1 MNELER
7 LEQIASDEGINVDYI
22 PFHSHRIK
30 GLCCGESIAIH
41 DAIPTMAEKSCV
53 LAEELGHYH
62 TSSGN
67 ILDLSDVRNRKQE
80 YRARLYGFDLR
91 IGLIGIVRAYE
102 YGCRNRFEIAEY
114 LDVTEEYLDEA
125 LTCYRQRYGVFTTV
139 DNYVIY
145 FIPSLIVYKT
155 VNDDY
160 SP

>member
-1 MNELER
+1 MTYEELQSEYP
-7 LEQIASDEGINVDYI
+7 SVNVVEMDL
-22 PFHSHRIK
+22 SGIK
-30 GLCCGESIAIH
+30 GLKGLCIDDRIAIH
-41 DAIPTMAEKSCV
+41 QGIPTQAEKSCI

-67 ILDLSDVRNRKQE
+67 ILDQSNVQNRKQE
-80 YRARLYGFDLR
+80 LRARMWGYNRL
-91 IGLIGIVRAYE
+91 IGLTGIVRAYE

-125 LTCYRQRYGVFTTV
+125 LSCYRRRYGVFTTV
-139 DNYVIY
+139 DNYIIY
-145 FIPSLIVYKT
+145 FEPSLIVYKT